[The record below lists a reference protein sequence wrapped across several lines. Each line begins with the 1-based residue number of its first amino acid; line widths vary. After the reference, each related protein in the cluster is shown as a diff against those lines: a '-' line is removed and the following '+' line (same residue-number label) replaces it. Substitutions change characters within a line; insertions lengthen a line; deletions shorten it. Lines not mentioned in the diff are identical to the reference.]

1 MADLSVLIR
10 LHKHELDE
18 KRRALS
24 SLYTEMA
31 LLENQRLALEQEFE
45 REKSAASDLQDIHYT
60 FPLYA
65 EKVQKRREELDRL
78 QHAME
83 IKIDLAKESLMETFS
98 ELKKFEMTQ
107 EERERLE
114 REEQLIR
121 ENANFDAI
129 ALEGF
134 TRRKSE
140 E

>member
-60 FPLYA
+60 FPLCA